1 MQKRQFTL
9 AICAAG
15 SWGFSPVARA
25 ALGMDDAA
33 AGVRAALERGAQ
45 SAIQL
50 LGRNDGF
57 LGNPKVRIALPG
69 VLDDAAKLMSKM
81 GQKRRVDELITAMN
95 RAAEAAVPAARTL
108 LVDTVR
114 KLSVED
120 AIGIV
125 RGGSTSVTDFFAR
138 KTREPLGVQF
148 LPIVTRA
155 TEKVKLADRYND
167 FASRASRLGLL
178 RGDNANLQT
187 YVTGKTLDGLY
198 LMIGEEEQRIR
209 ADPVKSGSAILRK
222 VFGG

>member
-1 MQKRQFTL
+1 MQRRQFTL

-81 GQKRRVDELITAMN
+81 GQKRRVDELRAAMS
-95 RAAEAAVPAARTL
+95 RAAEDAVPAARKPR
-108 LVDTVR
+108 VDPVG
-114 KLSVED
+114 KPSVED
-120 AIGIV
+120 AIGSV
-125 RGGSTSVTDFFAR
+125 RGGSSWVGDAVAR
-138 KTREPLGVQF
+138 RVCEH
-148 LPIVTRA
+148 
-155 TEKVKLADRYND
+155 
-167 FASRASRLGLL
+167 
-178 RGDNANLQT
+178 RGGRMQWL
-187 YVTGKTLDGLY
+187 
-198 LMIGEEEQRIR
+198 
-209 ADPVKSGSAILRK
+209 
-222 VFGG
+222 